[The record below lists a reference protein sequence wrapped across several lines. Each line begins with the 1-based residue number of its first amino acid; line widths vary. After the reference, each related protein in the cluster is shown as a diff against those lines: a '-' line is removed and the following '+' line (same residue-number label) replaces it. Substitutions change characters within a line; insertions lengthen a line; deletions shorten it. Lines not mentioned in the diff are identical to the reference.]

1 MCYTVLEIAIGHF
14 PTISSFDQNPFWSV
28 SFLAVRIILYMLY
41 NLIGLIIVLV
51 KET

>member
-1 MCYTVLEIAIGHF
+1 MCEENGPSL
-14 PTISSFDQNPFWSV
+14 SMV
-28 SFLAVRIILYMLY
+28 SFVAVRIILYMLY